1 MTAEGAEGRQPADPE
16 GPAST
21 GAAER
26 RNAPRGLTQRALGGM
41 LWTFSGTGV
50 QAAVQLLVMV
60 ALGRLLTPTEFGVMG
75 AATVIIALSQIVSQ
89 VGVGPAIV
97 QRRELESTHIRV
109 AFTISGVLGL
119 ILGTAVW
126 FAAPALAAFYR
137 IPAVEPVLRGV
148 ALLFPI
154 DGLNTVGESLL
165 VRQLRFRLFV
175 AVEVG
180 SYILGY
186 ACVGVLLAWLGYGV
200 WALVA
205 ANLSQVTLR
214 TIGMYVA
221 TRHPVRPSLNLRA
234 SRDLLSFGLGHSL
247 AQVGTVLSQQGD
259 NMVVGRWLGPQA
271 LGIYGRA
278 YNLMV
283 VPASVFGRIVNR
295 VLFPVMAQVQN
306 EPARLA
312 GAYERVLALV
322 ALISLPV
329 SAFLWVVAPEFIP
342 TLLGPQWT
350 GVVLPFRLFSCSLLF
365 RMSSKIS
372 DACTKAAG
380 VVYGRALVQ
389 GGYAVLVV
397 LGAIIGQR
405 WGVGGVAVAVS
416 IAMGGNWVA
425 MAALS
430 RSVTGLSWSRFV
442 RAQVPGAVFAA
453 LIGGTAGLAAQ
464 VARAAHLGK
473 IPVLI
478 AAGLAAAAIALAA
491 TMLRSEV
498 FLGPHGAWASRRASE
513 FLRRGSHRIG
523 RRLRKPDR
531 DALAEANSE

>member
-1 MTAEGAEGRQPADPE
+1 
-16 GPAST
+16 
-21 GAAER
+21 
-26 RNAPRGLTQRALGGM
+26 
-41 LWTFSGTGV
+41 
-50 QAAVQLLVMV
+50 
-60 ALGRLLTPTEFGVMG
+60 
-75 AATVIIALSQIVSQ
+75 
-89 VGVGPAIV
+89 
-97 QRRELESTHIRV
+97 
-109 AFTISGVLGL
+109 
-119 ILGTAVW
+119 
-126 FAAPALAAFYR
+126 
-137 IPAVEPVLRGV
+137 
-148 ALLFPI
+148 
-154 DGLNTVGESLL
+154 
-165 VRQLRFRLFV
+165 
-175 AVEVG
+175 
-180 SYILGY
+180 
-186 ACVGVLLAWLGYGV
+186 
-200 WALVA
+200 
-205 ANLSQVTLR
+205 
-214 TIGMYVA
+214 
-221 TRHPVRPSLNLRA
+221 
-234 SRDLLSFGLGHSL
+234 
-247 AQVGTVLSQQGD
+247 
-259 NMVVGRWLGPQA
+259 VVGRWLGPQA

-295 VLFPVMAQVQN
+295 VLFPVMAQVQD
-306 EPARLA
+306 EPDRLA

-380 VVYGRALVQ
+380 VVYGRAAIQ

-397 LGAIIGQR
+397 LGAIIGQH

-416 IAMGGNWVA
+416 IAMGANWVA

-430 RSVTGLSWSRFV
+430 RSVTALSWSRFV

-453 LIGGTAGLAAQ
+453 LIGGTAELAAQ
-464 VARAAHLGK
+464 AARAAHLGK

-498 FLGPHGAWASRRASE
+498 FLGPHGAWASRRAGE